1 MDYNVNDIEK
11 ILNFT
16 SWTPRKKIDTLL
28 HMDCIM
34 YAQLGIDSTKKEKEE
49 VIMIELIKDKW
60 ADTPVKWKVAAGIV
74 VAVIIIA
81 IIK

>member
-1 MDYNVNDIEK
+1 MDYNINDIEK

-49 VIMIELIKDKW
+49 VKKNSRKIYRGIRVINKRLGDEFLLAMDKSEL
-60 ADTPVKWKVAAGIV
+60 
-74 VAVIIIA
+74 
-81 IIK
+81 

>member
-1 MDYNVNDIEK
+1 MDYNVNDMEK

-49 VIMIELIKDKW
+49 VKKNSRKIYRGIRVVNKRLGDEFLLAMDKSES
-60 ADTPVKWKVAAGIV
+60 
-74 VAVIIIA
+74 
-81 IIK
+81 